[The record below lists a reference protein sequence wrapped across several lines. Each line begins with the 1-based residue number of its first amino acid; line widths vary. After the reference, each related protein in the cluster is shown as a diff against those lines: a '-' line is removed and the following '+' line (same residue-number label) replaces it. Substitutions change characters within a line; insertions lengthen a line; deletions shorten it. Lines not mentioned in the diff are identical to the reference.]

1 MWQDHIIRCGTSR
14 PPSAQPVTMIWP
26 KELNDLNFELLRAIF
41 TCRALTL
48 RVSLLPYHTRTRL
61 SRVSSRAGGQDRRL
75 ELESDFTQDN
85 DTDLPRLRFHFVV
98 DCLTRHVNW
107 LDTQQNTSTHQEM
120 NAAIAE
126 IWKLWSDSSGKLH
139 ETSLNRSNDRSLHDI
154 SNYIFNYFSSFDV
167 EQLRQ
172 DVGLV

>member
-1 MWQDHIIRCGTSR
+1 MWRDHIIWCGTSR
-14 PPSAQPVTMIWP
+14 PPSAQPVTTIWP

-48 RVSLLPYHTRTRL
+48 RVSLPPYHTHTRL
-61 SRVSSRAGGQDRRL
+61 SLVFHRAVGQDRRL

-98 DCLTRHVNW
+98 DCLTRHVNR
-107 LDTQQNTSTHQEM
+107 LDTWQNTSIQQEM

-126 IWKLWSDSSGKLH
+126 IWKLGSDSSGKLR
-139 ETSLNRSNDRSLHDI
+139 ETSLNRSNDRSLRDI
-154 SNYIFNYFSSFDV
+154 SNYIFSCFSSFDAD
-167 EQLRQ
+167 QLF
-172 DVGLV
+172 